1 MTSQRITFMYL
12 ILTLI
17 ACIAFRDVRTFE
29 FVNYDDNVYVTKNP
43 HVCEGSFFE
52 NIKWAFTSLDTG
64 NWHPLT
70 WISHIVDCE
79 VYGFDPT
86 GHHLTSVFLHILTG
100 LLIFHVLY
108 KMTKDVW
115 PSFFTAG
122 IFLVHPMHVESVA
135 WVAERKDV
143 LCGFFWITTIWLYF
157 RYSKSPTITRYS
169 LLFLCFAF
177 ALMSKP
183 MAVTLPCVL
192 VLLDF
197 WPLNRSAS
205 YLKIKNRFLGLI
217 IEKIPLFLLS
227 IIVSAVTYIGQ
238 RDAGAL
244 NEQTLL
250 EKFSFSIAGYW
261 VYLTKFFW
269 PKNLAFLYPYPQT
282 DWPVQ
287 NVVIAAIF
295 LIAISGFSIW
305 RFNKQPYLLIGWLL
319 FLGILVPVIGLIKVG
334 GHFVVDR
341 YSYLSYIGLS
351 IFCCWG
357 VFSYSKARLATG
369 ILGGIT
375 LVVFLLLAHNQTQYW
390 KNSET
395 LFKRAIEVTSNNY
408 LAHNYLGGEYFERGK
423 LAEAK
428 EHFVNAIRINPN
440 FADGHYNLGGVY
452 YSQNL
457 LEDARIE
464 FQAAVILNPNYF
476 MAKRYLENIR
486 DGKTLGQ

>member
-1 MTSQRITFMYL
+1 MTSRRITFMYL

-43 HVCEGSFFE
+43 HVCGGDFFE
-52 NIKWAFTSLDTG
+52 NIIWAFTSLDTG

-70 WISHIVDCE
+70 WISHIVDCK
-79 VYGFDPT
+79 VYGFDSMR
-86 GHHLTSVFLHILTG
+86 HHLTSVLFHILTG
-100 LLIFHVLY
+100 LLLFHVLR
-108 KMTKDVW
+108 KMTQDVW

-122 IFLVHPMHVESVA
+122 IFLVHPMHVESVV

-143 LCGFFWITTIWLYF
+143 LCGFFWITAIWFYF
-157 RYSKSPTITRYS
+157 RYSKKPTLIRYS

-192 VLLDF
+192 ILLDY

-205 YLKIKNRFLGLI
+205 HLKVKNRFFGLTV
-217 IEKIPLFLLS
+217 EKIPLFLLS
-227 IIVSAVTYIGQ
+227 GIVSVVTYIGQ

-244 NEQTLL
+244 NDQTLL
-250 EKFSFSIAGYW
+250 EKLSFSIAGYW
-261 VYLTKFFW
+261 TYLAKFFW
-269 PKNLAFLYPYPQT
+269 PKDLTFLYPYPQMG
-282 DWPVQ
+282 WPVQ
-287 NVVIAAIF
+287 SVIVAAIL
-295 LIAISGFSIW
+295 LIIISIFAVW
-305 RFNKQPYLLIGWLL
+305 RFNQQPYLLIGWLL
-319 FLGILVPVIGLIKVG
+319 FLGILVPVIGLIKAG

-341 YSYLSYIGLS
+341 YSYLPYIGIS

-369 ILGGIT
+369 VLGGIT

-395 LFKRAIEVTSNNY
+395 LFKRAIEVTSDNY
-408 LAHNYLGGEYFERGK
+408 LAHNYLGGEYFARGK
-423 LAEAK
+423 LAAAK
-428 EHFVNAIRINPN
+428 EHFIAAVRINPN

-457 LEDARIE
+457 LDDARIE

-486 DGKTLGQ
+486 IGKALGQ